1 MVFAKEGFPEF
12 TGGFQE
18 GEVTSCSTT
27 YFALSPSDNSAQTFS
42 GVVAQHIL
50 G

>member
-12 TGGFQE
+12 TRGTQE
-18 GEVTSCSTT
+18 GEVASCSTT
-27 YFALSPSDNSAQTFS
+27 YFALSPNDNSTQTFS